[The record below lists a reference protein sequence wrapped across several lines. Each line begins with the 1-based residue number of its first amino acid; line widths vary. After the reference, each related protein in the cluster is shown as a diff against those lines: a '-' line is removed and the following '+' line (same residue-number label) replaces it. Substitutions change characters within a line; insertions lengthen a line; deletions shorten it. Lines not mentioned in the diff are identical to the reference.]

1 MKIDNKELKARPLS
15 WAERDALI
23 EAGLDVVY
31 SPVNFDNQVEYLT
44 RVRKIMSFI
53 LKDIFKL
60 TDKELNAISDKEATI
75 FAREVMELTY
85 KEDTETEKN

>member
-1 MKIDNKELKARPLS
+1 MKIDNKELKVRPLS

-31 SPVNFDNQVEYLT
+31 NPVNFDNQVEYLT

-53 LKDIFKL
+53 LKEVFKL
-60 TDKELNAISDKEATI
+60 NDKELNTISDKDATT

-85 KEDTETEKN
+85 KEDAKTKKN

>member
-1 MKIDNKELKARPLS
+1 MKIDNKELKVRPLS
-15 WAERDALI
+15 WTERDALI

-31 SPVNFDNQVEYLT
+31 NPVNFDNQAEYLT

-53 LKDIFKL
+53 LKDVFKL
-60 TDKELNAISDKEATI
+60 TDKELNVISDKEATI

-85 KEDTETEKN
+85 KEDIKTEKN

>member
-15 WAERDALI
+15 WTERDALI

-31 SPVNFDNQVEYLT
+31 NPVNFDNQVEYLA

-53 LKDIFKL
+53 LKEVFKL
-60 TDKELNAISDKEATI
+60 TDKELNAISDKDATT

-85 KEDTETEKN
+85 KEDAKTEKN